1 LISQKNSG
9 PSVAR
14 NNALKIAKGIYIVM
28 LDADDLIRKDTINCC
43 VEKLDVN
50 KNIAVVYGNCMWFGE
65 KQGLK
70 KQRNFDIIKQ
80 LRANEIAVCSVI
92 RKEALESAGG
102 FDEFLSLKGVEDWDL
117 WLSLYEKGWEFCY
130 MDDIMFDIRVSFT
143 SRTFEVANNKIEE
156 LTSYVYKKHSDLL
169 ASQFI
174 RLYHENKN
182 FKNLTDYMVG
192 KRVLAPFRV
201 LKKIFMG

>member
-1 LISQKNSG
+1 
-9 PSVAR
+9 
-14 NNALKIAKGIYIVM
+14 M
-28 LDADDLIRKDTINCC
+28 LDADDLIRKDTINSC
-43 VEKLDVN
+43 VEKLDMN
-50 KNIAVVYGNCMWFGE
+50 KNLAVVYGNCMWFDE
-65 KQGLK
+65 KKGLK
-70 KQRNFDIIKQ
+70 KQRNFDVIKQ

-102 FDEFLSLKGVEDWDL
+102 FDEYLSLKGLEDWDL
-117 WLSLYEKGWEFCY
+117 WLSLYENGWEFCY
-130 MDDIMFDIRVSFT
+130 VDDVMFDIRVSFT

-182 FKNLTDYMVG
+182 FKCTTDYRIG
-192 KRVLAPFRV
+192 NSILTPFRFV
-201 LKKIFMG
+201 KNIFRGFLHEY